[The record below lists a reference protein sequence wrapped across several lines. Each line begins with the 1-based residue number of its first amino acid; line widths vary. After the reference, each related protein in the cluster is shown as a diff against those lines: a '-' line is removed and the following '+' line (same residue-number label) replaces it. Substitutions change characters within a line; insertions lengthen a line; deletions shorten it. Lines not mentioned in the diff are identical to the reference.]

1 MGGGWAGAE
10 VPWRMFCR
18 VRRRLHDDQ
27 ELWRRVVEEDP
38 FFRFPVPLALYQA
51 EDQAVYYLVGK
62 VYA

>member
-1 MGGGWAGAE
+1 
-10 VPWRMFCR
+10 MFCR